1 MKLIAKI
8 AFALATL
15 AGPTTLPLAA
25 PAGWPG
31 PGQLFVGTCYQPV
44 DRSPDQ
50 IQRDIALMKEAG
62 FNVVRMGDL
71 SWDYFEP
78 EDGKFTF
85 AAFDRIVD
93 AMQANGIKVIVD
105 VPGTP
110 APLWLH
116 RKYPNVNLVNAQG
129 ATVQPAERYM
139 LDITDPDY
147 RRHALRLAERL
158 MQRYG
163 KHPAVL
169 AIGFDN
175 EIGNTFMSY
184 SKADRTRFIAWLK
197 RKYGTLDALN
207 RAWATQRWARHL
219 SSWDEVELPYADGPG
234 PAERNLDLRRFWSD
248 NTIAVLKDLEAVRA
262 KHAPDKPAISNLWDS
277 AGRKGFDY
285 LSTYRQYAH
294 YGAMGFYPGE
304 PVGSGFEA
312 LMMKAGL
319 DTPIWFNEFTAG
331 GPGYYGTKGRSRM
344 WAHFGLLLGAQSVMA
359 WTYNSHLGGEEQ
371 ALMGLLDHDSTPSW
385 KLWEFGTIAR
395 EFKTLQ
401 ALGFPRHTEPEVAFA
416 YSFDSRNASMP
427 PGPSN
432 TMRQYFTI
440 PYMDQIH
447 NAFAP
452 IFNDNIDTAVI
463 HVGHDDLR
471 RYKMIVVAADV
482 VMDKASADALRRY
495 VQDGG
500 TVVMT
505 AFSAKVSETGQ
516 WFDTP
521 LPGRLSDVFGLRT
534 SEFYNADAPLDVGFD
549 GKTITTS
556 TKFYEVLEPSTAKVV
571 ARLTNVPDTPPA
583 ITENRYGKGRAIY
596 VATAAQ
602 RPVMQALYRRLYGEL
617 GIKPGP
623 ATPEGVYA
631 REVDGRT
638 LYVNTTTQPQEV
650 KFDGAGTGVLG
661 GQAWNGTLRLAPFG
675 AELLRK

>member
-1 MKLIAKI
+1 MKLITKI

-15 AGPTTLPLAA
+15 AGSTTLPVAA

-44 DRSPDQ
+44 DRTPDQ

-78 EDGKFTF
+78 EDGKFKF
-85 AAFDRIVD
+85 AEFDRIVD

-105 VPGTP
+105 IPGTP

-116 RKYPNVNLVNAQG
+116 RKYPGVNLVNAQG

-139 LDITDPDY
+139 LDISDPDY
-147 RRHALRLAERL
+147 RRHAVRLAEKL
-158 MQRYG
+158 TQRYG

-207 RAWATQRWARHL
+207 QAWATQRWSRHL

-248 NTIAVLKDLEAVRA
+248 NTIAVLKDLEAVRV
-262 KHAPDKPAISNLWDS
+262 KYAPDKPAISNLWDS

-331 GPGYYGTKGRSRM
+331 GGGYYGTKGRSRM
-344 WAHFGLLLGAQSVMA
+344 WAYFGLLLGAQSVMA

-371 ALMGLLDHDSTPSW
+371 MLMGLLDHDSKPSW
-385 KLWEFGTIAR
+385 KLWEFGAIAR

-401 ALGFPRHTEPEVAFA
+401 ALGFPRHTEAQVAFA
-416 YSFDSRNASMP
+416 YSFDSRNASTP

-440 PYMDQIH
+440 PYMDQLH

-452 IFNDNIDTAVI
+452 VFNDNIDTAVI

-471 RYKMIVVAADV
+471 RYKMVVVAADV

-495 VQDGG
+495 AQDGG

-516 WFDTP
+516 VFDTP

-534 SEFYNADAPLDVGFD
+534 SEFYNADAPLDVGFG
-549 GKTITTS
+549 GKTVTTT

-571 ARLTNVPDTPPA
+571 ARLTNVPDAPPA

-602 RPVMQALYRRLYGEL
+602 RPVMQALYRSLYGEL

-638 LYVNTTTQPQEV
+638 LYVNTTTQPQDV
-650 KFDGAGTGVLG
+650 KFDGTATGVLG

>member
-15 AGPTTLPLAA
+15 AGPTTLALAA
-25 PAGWPG
+25 HPGWPG
-31 PGQLFVGTCYQPV
+31 PGELFVGTCYQPV
-44 DRSPDQ
+44 DRTPDQ
-50 IQRDIALMKEAG
+50 IQRDITLMKEAG

-93 AMQANGIKVIVD
+93 AMQTNGIKVIVD
-105 VPGTP
+105 IPGTP

-116 RKYPNVNLVNAQG
+116 RKYPGVNLVNAQG

-139 LDITDPDY
+139 LDISDPDY
-147 RRHALRLAERL
+147 RRHAVRLAERL
-158 MQRYG
+158 TQRYG

-169 AIGFDN
+169 AFGFDN
-175 EIGNTFMSY
+175 EIGNTFVSY

-207 RAWATQRWARHL
+207 QAWATQRWSRHL
-219 SSWDEVELPYADGPG
+219 SSWDEVDLPYADGPG

-371 ALMGLLDHDSTPSW
+371 MLMGLLDHDSKPSW

-401 ALGFPRHTEPEVAFA
+401 ALGFPRHTEPQVAFA
-416 YSFDSRNASMP
+416 YSFDSRNASTP

-463 HVGHDDLR
+463 HVGHDDLK
-471 RYKMIVVAADV
+471 RYKMVVVAADV
-482 VMDKASADALRRY
+482 VMDKVSADALRRY

-571 ARLTNVPDTPPA
+571 ARLTNVPDSPPA

-638 LYVNTTTQPQEV
+638 LYVNTTTQPQDV
-650 KFDGAGTGVLG
+650 KFDGAATGVLG
-661 GQAWNGTLRLAPFG
+661 GRTWTGTLRLEPYG

>member
-1 MKLIAKI
+1 LP
-8 AFALATL
+8 LARRRR
-15 AGPTTLPLAA
+15 APSFPLAA

-44 DRSPDQ
+44 DRSPEQ

-78 EDGKFTF
+78 ADGKFNF
-85 AAFDRIVD
+85 AEFDRIVD
-93 AMQANGIKVIVD
+93 AMQAAGIKVIVD
-105 VPGTP
+105 IPGTP

-116 RKYPNVNLVNAQG
+116 RKYTGVNLVNAQG

-139 LDITDPDY
+139 LDISDPDY
-147 RRHALRLAERL
+147 RRHAVRLAERL
-158 MQRYG
+158 TQRYG

-184 SKADRTRFIAWLK
+184 SKADRTRFVAWLK

-207 RAWATQRWARHL
+207 QAWATQRWSRHL

-304 PVGSGFEA
+304 PVSSGFEA

-331 GPGYYGTKGRSRM
+331 GGGYYGTKGRSRM

-371 ALMGLLDHDSTPSW
+371 MLMGLLDHDSKPSW
-385 KLWEFGTIAR
+385 KLGEFGMIAR

-401 ALGFPRHTEPEVAFA
+401 ALGFPRHTAPQVAFT
-416 YSFDSRNASMP
+416 YSFDSRNASNP

-440 PYMDQIH
+440 PYMDQLH

-452 IFNDNIDTAVI
+452 VFNDNIDTAVI

-471 RYKMIVVAADV
+471 RYKMVVVAADL

-505 AFSAKVSETGQ
+505 AFSAKISETGQ
-516 WFDTP
+516 VFDTP

-571 ARLTNVPDTPPA
+571 ARVTNVEDNPPA
-583 ITENRYGKGRAIY
+583 ITENRYGQGRAIY

-650 KFDGAGTGVLG
+650 KFDGAATGVLG

>member
-8 AFALATL
+8 AFVVATL
-15 AGPTTLPLAA
+15 AGATSLPLAA

-44 DRSPDQ
+44 DRTPDQ

-78 EDGKFTF
+78 LEGKFNF
-85 AAFDRIVD
+85 AEFDRIVD
-93 AMQANGIKVIVD
+93 AMHAAGIKVIVD
-105 VPGTP
+105 IPGTP

-116 RKYPNVNLVNAQG
+116 RKYPGVNLVNAQG

-139 LDITDPDY
+139 LDISDPDY
-147 RRHALRLAERL
+147 RRHAVRLAERL
-158 MQRYG
+158 TQRYG

-184 SKADRTRFIAWLK
+184 SKDDRTRFIAWLK

-207 RAWATQRWARHL
+207 QAWATQRWSRHL

-294 YGAMGFYPGE
+294 YGAMGFYPGD

-312 LMMKAGL
+312 LMMRAGL

-359 WTYNSHLGGEEQ
+359 WTFNSHLGGEEQ
-371 ALMGLLDHDSTPSW
+371 ALMGLLDHDSKPSW
-385 KLWEFGTIAR
+385 KLREFGTIAR

-401 ALGFPRHTEPEVAFA
+401 ALGFPRHTEPQVAFA
-416 YSFDSRNASMP
+416 YSFDSRNASTP

-432 TMRQYFTI
+432 SMRNYFTI
-440 PYMDQIH
+440 PYMDQVH

-452 IFNDNIDTAVI
+452 VFNDNIDTAVI

-471 RYKMIVVAADV
+471 RYKMVVVAADV

-534 SEFYNADAPLDVGFD
+534 SEFYNADAPLDVGFG
-549 GKTITTS
+549 GKTVTTS

-571 ARLTNVPDTPPA
+571 ARLTNVEGNPPA
-583 ITENRYGKGRAIY
+583 ITENRYGQGRAIY

-602 RPVMQALYRRLYGEL
+602 RPVMQALYRSLYGEL

-650 KFDGAGTGVLG
+650 KFEGTATGVLG

>member
-15 AGPTTLPLAA
+15 AASTSFPLAA

-44 DRSPDQ
+44 DRSPEQ

-78 EDGKFTF
+78 ADGKFNF
-85 AAFDRIVD
+85 AEFDRIVD
-93 AMQANGIKVIVD
+93 AMQAAGIKVIVD
-105 VPGTP
+105 IPGTP

-116 RKYPNVNLVNAQG
+116 RKYTGVNLVNAQG

-139 LDITDPDY
+139 LDISDPDY
-147 RRHALRLAERL
+147 RRHAMRLAERL
-158 MQRYG
+158 TQRYG

-184 SKADRTRFIAWLK
+184 SKADRTRFVAWLK

-207 RAWATQRWARHL
+207 QAWATQRWSRHL

-234 PAERNLDLRRFWSD
+234 PAERNVDLRRFWSD

-304 PVGSGFEA
+304 PVSSGFEA

-331 GPGYYGTKGRSRM
+331 GGGYYGTKGRSRM

-371 ALMGLLDHDSTPSW
+371 MLMGLLDHDSKPSW
-385 KLWEFGTIAR
+385 KLGEFGMIAR

-401 ALGFPRHTEPEVAFA
+401 ALGFPRHTAPQVAFA
-416 YSFDSRNASMP
+416 YSFDSRNASNP

-440 PYMDQIH
+440 PYMDQLH

-452 IFNDNIDTAVI
+452 VFNDNIDTAVI

-471 RYKMIVVAADV
+471 RYKMVVVAADL

-505 AFSAKVSETGQ
+505 AFSAKISETGQ
-516 WFDTP
+516 VFDTP

-571 ARLTNVPDTPPA
+571 ARVTNVEDNPPA
-583 ITENRYGKGRAIY
+583 ITENRYGQGRAIY

-650 KFDGAGTGVLG
+650 KFDGAATGVLG

>member
-1 MKLIAKI
+1 
-8 AFALATL
+8 
-15 AGPTTLPLAA
+15 
-25 PAGWPG
+25 
-31 PGQLFVGTCYQPV
+31 
-44 DRSPDQ
+44 
-50 IQRDIALMKEAG
+50 
-62 FNVVRMGDL
+62 
-71 SWDYFEP
+71 
-78 EDGKFTF
+78 
-85 AAFDRIVD
+85 
-93 AMQANGIKVIVD
+93 
-105 VPGTP
+105 
-110 APLWLH
+110 
-116 RKYPNVNLVNAQG
+116 VNLVNAQG
-129 ATVQPAERYM
+129 AIVQPAERYM
-139 LDITDPDY
+139 LDISDPDY
-147 RRHALRLAERL
+147 RRHAVRLAERL
-158 MQRYG
+158 TQRYG

-197 RKYGTLDALN
+197 RRYGTLEALN
-207 RAWATQRWARHL
+207 QAWATQRWSRRV

-262 KHAPDKPAISNLWDS
+262 KYAPDKPAISNLWDS

-294 YGAMGFYPGE
+294 YGAMGFYPGD

-371 ALMGLLDHDSTPSW
+371 MLMGLLDHDSKPSW
-385 KLWEFGTIAR
+385 KLAEFGTIAR

-401 ALGFPRHTEPEVAFA
+401 GLGFPRRTEPQVAFA
-416 YSFDSRNASMP
+416 YSFDSRNASTP

-452 IFNDNIDTAVI
+452 VFNDNIDTAVI

-471 RYKMIVVAADV
+471 RYKMVVVAADL
-482 VMDKASADALRRY
+482 VMDKDSADALRRY

-516 WFDTP
+516 VFD
-521 LPGRLSDVFGLRT
+521 LRT
-534 SEFYNADAPLDVGFD
+534 SEFYNADAPLDVGFG

-556 TKFYEVLEPSTAKVV
+556 TKFYEVLEPSTATVV
-571 ARLTNVPDTPPA
+571 ARLTNVPDAPPA
-583 ITENRYGKGRAIY
+583 ITENRYGQGRAIY

-602 RPVMQALYRRLYGEL
+602 RTVMQALYRSLYGEL

-650 KFDGAGTGVLG
+650 KFEGAATGVLG